1 MNENENNFFVFAHL
15 PFEHSILSKEQ
26 NVKEQMVN
34 EQKNKMSSTPH
45 GHRPCPE
52 VRVNRVGCVCALTR
66 SSRARVS
73 PTHQHCWPFR
83 ASHIRGHT
91 HTNPCLRA
99 PSAAFSCGYPSVSY
113 QHVFLFG
120 PHRPNHVS
128 STCPGSAPSVTLQS
142 SCSVFVSGC
151 PPHDVGDPQNYRP
164 WTYFVVV

>member
-1 MNENENNFFVFAHL
+1 
-15 PFEHSILSKEQ
+15 
-26 NVKEQMVN
+26 MVN

-142 SCSVFVSGC
+142 SCSVFVCGC
-151 PPHDVGDPQNYRP
+151 PLTMLATPRTTVRGRFEVKNDNCPAQRGLGNHIGCWLLVALLGV
-164 WTYFVVV
+164 WLW